1 MKMFKKLMAVALAGV
16 MALAVLTGCGTSL
29 NGKELIKQMN
39 DQLTYTSMVDPSFK
53 NYKEFKADKEMDA
66 KAETIA
72 KKVAEKAKT
81 QAEIVTVLKSDDVK
95 NILVGKDDTNIY
107 EVSYVKSVSFGSK
120 YYQTNKDMVDLQVID
135 ENATSHFDI
144 TAQVGR
150 EVKDAVVGVGF
161 ADATVGGSVY
171 TIVVMKVPTQKI
183 AYLRTIPFNLGIA
196 IRLKHPELHQM
207 NH

>member
-107 EVSYVKSVSFGSK
+107 EVSY
-120 YYQTNKDMVDLQVID
+120 

-183 AYLRTIPFNLGIA
+183 A
-196 IRLKHPELHQM
+196 
-207 NH
+207 

>member
-1 MKMFKKLMAVALAGV
+1 MKMFKKLMAIALAGV

-120 YYQTNKDMVDLQVID
+120 YYKTNKDMVDLQVID
-135 ENATSHFDI
+135 ENAKEHFDS
-144 TAQVGR
+144 TALVGR

-183 AYLRTIPFNLGIA
+183 A
-196 IRLKHPELHQM
+196 
-207 NH
+207 

>member
-1 MKMFKKLMAVALAGV
+1 MKMFKKLMAIALAGV
-16 MALAVLTGCGTSL
+16 MALAVLTGCGSSL

-144 TAQVGR
+144 TVQVGR

-183 AYLRTIPFNLGIA
+183 A
-196 IRLKHPELHQM
+196 
-207 NH
+207 

>member
-120 YYQTNKDMVDLQVID
+120 YYKTNKDMVDLQVID
-135 ENATSHFDI
+135 GNATSHFDI
-144 TAQVGR
+144 TARVGR

-183 AYLRTIPFNLGIA
+183 A
-196 IRLKHPELHQM
+196 
-207 NH
+207 

>member
-1 MKMFKKLMAVALAGV
+1 MERPSLGWVQCETILEDTIMKMFKKLMAVALAGV

-39 DQLTYTSMVDPSFK
+39 DQLTYTSMLDPSFK

-107 EVSYVKSVSFGSK
+107 EVSYVKSVSYGSK
-120 YYQTNKDMVDLQVID
+120 YYKTNKDMVDLQVID
-135 ENATSHFDI
+135 ENATSHYDI

-183 AYLRTIPFNLGIA
+183 A
-196 IRLKHPELHQM
+196 
-207 NH
+207 

>member
-1 MKMFKKLMAVALAGV
+1 MKMFKKLMAIALAGV

-144 TAQVGR
+144 TVQVGR

-183 AYLRTIPFNLGIA
+183 A
-196 IRLKHPELHQM
+196 
-207 NH
+207 

>member
-95 NILVGKDDTNIY
+95 NILVGKDDTNVY
-107 EVSYVKSVSFGSK
+107 NVSYVKSVSFGSK
-120 YYQTNKDMVDLQVID
+120 YYKTNKDMVDLNVID
-135 ENATSHFDI
+135 ENAKEHFDS
-144 TAQVGR
+144 TALVGR

-161 ADATVGGSVY
+161 ADATVGDSVY

-183 AYLRTIPFNLGIA
+183 A
-196 IRLKHPELHQM
+196 
-207 NH
+207 

>member
-95 NILVGKDDTNIY
+95 NILVTEKGI
-107 EVSYVKSVSFGSK
+107 VSYNIQKD
-120 YYQTNKDMVDLQVID
+120 YEQTG
-135 ENATSHFDI
+135 T
-144 TAQVGR
+144 
-150 EVKDAVVGVGF
+150 
-161 ADATVGGSVY
+161 
-171 TIVVMKVPTQKI
+171 
-183 AYLRTIPFNLGIA
+183 
-196 IRLKHPELHQM
+196 LKWEA
-207 NH
+207 

>member
-39 DQLTYTSMVDPSFK
+39 DQLTYTSMIDPSFK

-120 YYQTNKDMVDLQVID
+120 YYQTNKDMVDLSVID
-135 ENATSHFDI
+135 ENAKEHFDS
-144 TAQVGR
+144 TALVGR

-183 AYLRTIPFNLGIA
+183 A
-196 IRLKHPELHQM
+196 
-207 NH
+207 

>member
-135 ENATSHFDI
+135 ENAKEHFDS
-144 TAQVGR
+144 TALVGR

-183 AYLRTIPFNLGIA
+183 A
-196 IRLKHPELHQM
+196 
-207 NH
+207 